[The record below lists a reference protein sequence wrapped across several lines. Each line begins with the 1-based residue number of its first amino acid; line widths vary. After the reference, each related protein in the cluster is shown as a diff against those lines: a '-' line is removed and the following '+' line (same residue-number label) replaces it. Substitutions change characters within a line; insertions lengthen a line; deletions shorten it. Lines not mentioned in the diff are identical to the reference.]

1 MRRPDT
7 SRVASEYGPAKS
19 AGAMALCMRTF
30 FRRRSHFS
38 PPLSLSKGTG
48 LLLAC
53 GCVALLAGTFCAL
66 PETASA
72 QTLARPGWVGS
83 GLTQEIWWQNAI
95 FYRIQPKNFQ
105 DSDGDGVGDLR
116 GVAQRLDY
124 LQSLGVDAIVLESPF
139 DDAGFDDLLSET
151 SRRHVRLIVELSP
164 GTTQRALA
172 EARSWLTRGAAG
184 VYAKSSLAAG
194 QSGTASDFMQA
205 LRTLTNSFPGG
216 RILLTDND
224 PTAATARRGQR
235 NELVD
240 FSLGKGSTALET
252 YRGELDAAQA
262 SSDVPFV
269 LQLDEKTAPD
279 AALAK
284 ILATMLFASHG
295 AVSLE
300 YGQEVGLPQS
310 ATMQWTPTNIT
321 LPKPPEPVA
330 ETAAPKPTS
339 PPQREDVYSAFVPY
353 VPQPTKP
360 KPKPINRNTGEP
372 YDPTS
377 LMGFTS
383 GTLPAQ
389 ASAPDQASVNVA
401 AEDEN
406 PDSLLNF
413 YRKLSQLHRGN
424 PALRTGTTSVLFHN
438 ADNALVWIRQAPS
451 GTRTTG
457 TVIVACNLS
466 AKSTTL
472 SLKNDLDHA
481 HLRSGGLRMLLTS
494 DKANLRFQTTDQIVL
509 APWSVFIGELH
520 PYD

>member
-1 MRRPDT
+1 
-7 SRVASEYGPAKS
+7 
-19 AGAMALCMRTF
+19 MALCMRTF
-30 FRRRSHFS
+30 FRRRSHS
-38 PPLSLSKGTG
+38 SSPLSLSKGTG

-53 GCVALLAGTFCAL
+53 GCVALICAL

-83 GLTQEIWWQNAI
+83 GLTQETWWQNAI

-124 LQSLGVDAIVLESPF
+124 LQSLGVDAIVLEPPF

-194 QSGTASDFMQA
+194 QPGTTSDLMQA
-205 LRTLTNSFPGG
+205 LRALTNSFPGE

-224 PTAATARRGQR
+224 PTAATSRRGQH

-262 SSDVPFV
+262 SPDVPFV
-269 LQLDEKTAPD
+269 LQLDEKTVPD
-279 AALAK
+279 VALAK
-284 ILATMLFASHG
+284 ILATMLLASRG

-300 YGQEVGLPQS
+300 YGQEIGLARSTTSLP
-310 ATMQWTPTNIT
+310 TMQWTPANIT
-321 LPKPPEPVA
+321 PPKPPEPVA
-330 ETAAPKPTS
+330 VAETPKPTPS
-339 PPQREDVYSAFVPY
+339 PQSQNVYGAFVPY
-353 VPQPTKP
+353 VPPPRKP
-360 KPKPINRNTGEP
+360 APKPIDRNTGEP
-372 YDPTS
+372 YVDPNS

-389 ASAPDQASVNVA
+389 TSAPDHASINVA
-401 AEDEN
+401 VEDEN

-413 YRKLSQLHRGN
+413 YRKLIQLHRGN

-438 ADNALVWIRQAPS
+438 ADNALVWVRQAPS

-457 TVIVACNLS
+457 TVIIACNLS

-472 SLKNDLDHA
+472 SLKNDLEHV
-481 HLRSGGLRMLLTS
+481 HLRPGGLRMLLTS
-494 DKANLRFQTTDQIVL
+494 DKANLRFQTTDQVVL
-509 APWSVFIGELH
+509 APWSVYIGELR